1 MSADEDPGKCPHC
14 GGESDGS
21 HMYSAP
27 PQTRCRDCGKRWS
40 FGKGIEVL
48 SEEEGRKRRPELYE
62 RPCAECDGTGKV
74 LSRMLGTGHVAHDC
88 PACAGTGRIG

>member
-21 HMYSAP
+21 RMYSAP
-27 PQTRCRDCGKRWS
+27 PQTRCQDCGKLWS

-48 SEEEGRKRRPELYE
+48 SEEEGRKKRPELYK
-62 RPCAECDGTGKV
+62 RPCEECDGMGKA
-74 LSRMLGTGHVAHDC
+74 LSRMLGTGHEAHDC